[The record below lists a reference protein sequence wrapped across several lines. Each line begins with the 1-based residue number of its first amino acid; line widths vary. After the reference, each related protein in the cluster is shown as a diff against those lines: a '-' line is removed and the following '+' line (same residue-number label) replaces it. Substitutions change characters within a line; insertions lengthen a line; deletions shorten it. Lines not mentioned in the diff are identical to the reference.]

1 MYKYASDDIYPL
13 IAVSRCFGVHQEC
26 LVYRIANDLTNAELV
41 STINCTN
48 DGSYDSSFVFDNNGY
63 IYKLTYTKGNYNSG
77 DANGNRI
84 RIMGWWMPDLVSTIT
99 LNSEDAVIDVTLP
112 FTTIQGAQ
120 IHNGL
125 LYLANV
131 AGYGKK
137 VGTNG
142 IWVID
147 INSAR
152 VISRV
157 QRTTGEM
164 EGICIYNNHIYTSQR
179 SSSISEVPNLKIYE
193 WSF

>member
-1 MYKYASDDIYPL
+1 
-13 IAVSRCFGVHQEC
+13 
-26 LVYRIANDLTNAELV
+26 
-41 STINCTN
+41 
-48 DGSYDSSFVFDNNGY
+48 
-63 IYKLTYTKGNYNSG
+63 
-77 DANGNRI
+77 
-84 RIMGWWMPDLVSTIT
+84 MGWWMPDLVSTIT
-99 LNSEDAVIDVTLP
+99 LDKDDALIDVTLP

-157 QRTTGEM
+157 QRVTGEM

-179 SSSISEVPNLKIYE
+179 SSSISEVPNLEIYE